1 MTKNIFIHGHFIHY
15 DNLVDIIKE
24 RKWDKLTIGL
34 EMDSHYFTAYC
45 YEKMK
50 QGLPNAKLK
59 DSERLV
65 NWARVVKSRC
75 RDRTYEICSN
85 NFSKRNANSN

>member
-1 MTKNIFIHGHFIHY
+1 MMKNIFIHGHFILTII
-15 DNLVDIIKE
+15 LVEIIKE
-24 RKWDKLTIGL
+24 KKWDKLTIGL

-65 NWARVVKSRC
+65 NWARVVKSNAEIEA
-75 RDRTYEICSN
+75 YEISST